1 MISVIMSVYNEKL
14 EWLSKAVESILN
26 QTYKDFE
33 YIIIIDNPNL
43 DKSAMDYLEN
53 KATNDARIRIR
64 RNEKNIGLMN
74 SLNVGIKLAKGEII
88 ARMDADDISL
98 PDRFE
103 RELKFMQQNNFDLV
117 SGNRIDIDENGKE
130 IGRAIHVM
138 DNPQKHL
145 PYTNFIVHP
154 SVMVRTDVM
163 RELGGYRGFYNSEDY
178 DMWLRILS
186 AGYSIGVIKDYL
198 VCYRIRQS
206 SMSLKNKLETYYIT
220 KYQQRLYR
228 ERKKTGTDSYTFE
241 NFKKYMD
248 SKNISESKNRRYC
261 TFRDNMDLAIT
272 KLKSKNIGFVGD
284 FCKAF
289 IAFPSAAIDNIS
301 TIMHIKPELFTAKR

>member
-1 MISVIMSVYNEKL
+1 MISVIMSVYNEKI

-26 QTYKDFE
+26 QTYMDFE

-43 DKSAMDYLEN
+43 DKKSMDYLDLQAE
-53 KATNDARIRIR
+53 KDARIRIH

-74 SLNVGIKLAKGEII
+74 SLNIGIELANGEII

-103 RELKFMQQNNFDLV
+103 KELDFMQKNKFDMV
-117 SGNRIDIDENGKE
+117 SGNRIDINEEGSE
-130 IGRAIHVM
+130 IGRSMHVM

-154 SVMVRTDVM
+154 SVMVRTEVM
-163 RELGGYRGFYNSEDY
+163 KMLGGYRGFYNSEDY

-186 AGYSIGVIKDYL
+186 AGYSIGIIKEYL
-198 VCYRIRQS
+198 IYYRIRQT
-206 SMSLKNKLETYYIT
+206 SMSLKNKLETYYII
-220 KYQQRLYR
+220 KYQQSLYK
-228 ERKKTGTDSYTFE
+228 ERVKTGKDSYTFE

-248 SKNISESKNRRYC
+248 SKDISEVKNRKYC
-261 TFRDNMDLAIT
+261 NFRDNMDLTIT
-272 KLKSKNIGFVGD
+272 KLKNKKIGFIGN

-289 IAFPSAAIDNIS
+289 IAFPSAAMDNVSAILH
-301 TIMHIKPELFTAKR
+301 IM

>member
-53 KATNDARIRIR
+53 KATNDARIRIH

-163 RELGGYRGFYNSEDY
+163 RELGGYRGFYNSED
-178 DMWLRILS
+178 R
-186 AGYSIGVIKDYL
+186 
-198 VCYRIRQS
+198 
-206 SMSLKNKLETYYIT
+206 
-220 KYQQRLYR
+220 
-228 ERKKTGTDSYTFE
+228 
-241 NFKKYMD
+241 
-248 SKNISESKNRRYC
+248 
-261 TFRDNMDLAIT
+261 
-272 KLKSKNIGFVGD
+272 
-284 FCKAF
+284 
-289 IAFPSAAIDNIS
+289 
-301 TIMHIKPELFTAKR
+301 